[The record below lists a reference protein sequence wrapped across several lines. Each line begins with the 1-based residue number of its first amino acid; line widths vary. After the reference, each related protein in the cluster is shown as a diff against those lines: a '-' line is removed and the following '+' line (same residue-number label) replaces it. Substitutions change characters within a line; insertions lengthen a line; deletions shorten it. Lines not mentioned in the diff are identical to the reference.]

1 MTVSFHRRDNGF
13 THLCAHRG
21 YSAAYPENTLPA
33 LEMGRRHGATTF
45 EIDIVL
51 TRDDEIVLLHD
62 RLLDR
67 TTDGRG
73 FAADADWAEVAKLE
87 ALGPDGRRNPGVRV
101 PLLREVLEWAVAHGV
116 GLVVEIKEKER
127 VGLLCRHL
135 VALMRETGALGHCIV
150 ISFDHVDLARLR
162 EREPAVRTEAIVHAR
177 HVDLVGVLRACGA
190 ESVSIE
196 LGMFHEDDAL
206 ALHAAGLAN
215 RLSLPLPEKLVPYW
229 AHGRDWRPRIVGW
242 LRQGLVDS
250 LSGDDVPFLAHLLAE
265 GGAGR

>member
-45 EIDIVL
+45 EIDVVL
-51 TRDDEIVLLHD
+51 TRDEEIVLLHD
-62 RLLDR
+62 RQLDR

-73 FAADADWAEVAKLE
+73 FAADAHWAEVAKLE
-87 ALGPDGRRNPGVRV
+87 ALGPDRRRNPGVRV

-135 VALMRETGALGHCIV
+135 VALMRETGALGNCIV

-162 EREPAVRTEAIVHAR
+162 EREPEVRTEAIVHAR

-206 ALHAAGLAN
+206 ALHEAGLAN
-215 RLSLPLPEKLVPYW
+215 RLSLPLPEKLAPYW
-229 AHGRDWRPRIVGW
+229 AHGRDWRPRITGW